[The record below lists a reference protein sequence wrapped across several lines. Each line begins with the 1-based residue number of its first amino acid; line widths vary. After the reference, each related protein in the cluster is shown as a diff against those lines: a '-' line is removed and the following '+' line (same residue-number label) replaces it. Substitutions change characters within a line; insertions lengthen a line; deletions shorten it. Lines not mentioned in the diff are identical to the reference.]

1 MQIKDKVANIPY
13 LLSIKRLANE
23 MKVDVYLVGG
33 FLRDLYLNREENF
46 DFDFVVEKDA
56 ERFSVAFSRKIN
68 CKWIV
73 LDKKERTYRVIVKKK
88 ENIYHYD
95 FSQLKGDSLEDDLLR
110 RDFSINT
117 LLLNVNHFPHVQVI
131 DRLEAIRDLRKKIIR
146 AVSEEV
152 ILEDPLRIL
161 RAFSLWARYNLQIE
175 TQTLK
180 FLKKH
185 RELLKKVSPE
195 RINEELFKILDSSY
209 SYSVIKKMSD
219 LFILDEI
226 IPYIR
231 KSRGV
236 YQGGY
241 HHLDVW
247 EHSLQTLSRFEILYR
262 RRLTKSSEIVDY
274 LNQEL
279 AKNRK
284 RIHILKLACLL
295 HDIGK
300 PFAKRV
306 KGKKTIF
313 HTHEKI
319 GAEVAEE
326 FAQEIKLSVKE
337 KEVLRKLIF
346 WHLRPGYLAGEIFPS
361 QRAIYRFFRDTDEEG
376 VSVILLSLA
385 DWRATRGPL
394 TNRKKRLIHERVMFK
409 LIDFYFNERKK
420 KPLSKIVDGFDI
432 MRRFNLAPS
441 PLVGEILAKIKEEQ
455 ALGNVKSKREAY
467 RVAKAYLEGRKN
479 AYKRDGN

>member
-1 MQIKDKVANIPY
+1 MQIKDKVASIPY
-13 LLSIKRLANE
+13 LFSIKRLANE
-23 MKVDVYLVGG
+23 MKVNVYLVGG
-33 FLRDLYLNREENF
+33 FLRDLYLKRGENF
-46 DFDFVVEKDA
+46 DFDFIVERNA
-56 ERFSVAFSRKIN
+56 EEFSIAFSQKIN

-73 LDKKERTYRVIVKKK
+73 LDKEERTYRVIVKRK
-88 ENIYHYD
+88 ENAYHYD
-95 FSQLKGDSLEDDLLR
+95 FSQLKGSNLEEDLLK

-117 LLLNVNHFPHVQVI
+117 LLLNVNRFPHVQVI
-131 DRLEAIRDLRKKIIR
+131 DRLKAIRDLRKKIIR

-161 RAFSLWARYNLQIE
+161 RAFSLWARYNLRIE

-185 RELLKKVSPE
+185 KALLKKVSPE
-195 RINEELFKILDSSY
+195 RINEELFKILDSHY
-209 SYSVIKKMSD
+209 SYSIIKKMSD

-226 IPYIR
+226 IPSIR

-262 RRLTKSSEIVDY
+262 RRLVKSSEIVDY

-300 PFAKRV
+300 PFAKGV

-319 GAEVAEE
+319 GAELAQE

-361 QRAIYRFFRDTDEEG
+361 QRAIYRFFRDTEEEG

-394 TNRKKRLIHERVMFK
+394 TNREKRLIHERVMFK

-420 KPLSKIVDGFDI
+420 KPLPKVVDGFDI
-432 MRRFNLAPS
+432 MKKFSLAPS
-441 PLVGEILAKIKEEQ
+441 PLVGEILAKIREEQ
-455 ALGNVKSKREAY
+455 ALGNVKNKREAY
-467 RVAKAYLEGRKN
+467 RVAKAYLESR
-479 AYKRDGN
+479 REERCL